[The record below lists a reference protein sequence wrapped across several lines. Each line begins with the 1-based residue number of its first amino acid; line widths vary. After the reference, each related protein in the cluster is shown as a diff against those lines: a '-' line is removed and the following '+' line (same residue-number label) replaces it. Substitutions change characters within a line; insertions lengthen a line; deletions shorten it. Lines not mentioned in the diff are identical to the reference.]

1 MKIGLAYEAD
11 APAADF
17 NFMLVRHIPIDPEL
31 FAYYEKDVF
40 AKFDEVPSW
49 KRASPHNIQRKTWQ
63 AATCNHCHGNRELFL
78 SGKDLLDY
86 EIKAN
91 QKVATL

>member
-1 MKIGLAYEAD
+1 
-11 APAADF
+11 
-17 NFMLVRHIPIDPEL
+17 MLVRHIPIDPEL

-78 SGKDLLDY
+78 SVKDLLDY